1 MKKEIKQVTITP
13 EYANELLRM
22 NINNRNVRQTKVD
35 ALAASM
41 KKGEWELS
49 NDAITVS
56 EGNIL
61 LNGQHRLMAV
71 VQSGVPC
78 EFILLTGVS
87 DSSFDIMDTPTLRR
101 VSDVLQRKG
110 GSNTVRAEATISKY
124 LAFLHD
130 KENGYE
136 TLTRYDASSPASAS
150 TRREKIKAWEKLG
163 EYVSKW
169 LTFVDRAYTRGI
181 SLAPIAQVAALC
193 MFLEIDMKHPEEK
206 IKNFL
211 EELFVADKV
220 TNKTCLYV
228 RKKLI
233 RHKMKSEILHK
244 NDILRFVV
252 RAWNDFL
259 LGREASLIVVSA
271 DSFNYIIPL

>member
-49 NDAITVS
+49 NDAITIS

-61 LNGQHRLMAV
+61 LNGQHRLLAI

-78 EFILLTGVS
+78 DFILLTGVS
-87 DSSFDIMDTPTLRR
+87 NSSFDIMDTPTLRR
-101 VSDVLQRKG
+101 VSDVIQRKG
-110 GSNTVRAEATISKY
+110 GSNSVRAESTISKY
-124 LAFLHD
+124 LAFVLD
-130 KENGYE
+130 KENGWE
-136 TLTRYDASSPASAS
+136 TLARYDASCPASAS
-150 TRREKIKAWEKLG
+150 TRREKIKTYDKLG
-163 EYVSKW
+163 DCVSKW
-169 LTFVDRAYTRGI
+169 LTLVDRAYTRGV

-193 MFLEIDMKHPEEK
+193 VFLEIDLKHSEEK
-206 IKNFL
+206 IKEFL

-220 TNKTCLYV
+220 TNKTCVYV

-233 RHKMKSEILHK
+233 RHKMKSEILHR
-244 NDILRFVV
+244 NDILRYVV

-259 LGREASLIVVSA
+259 LGKETTTISSTA
-271 DSFNYIIPL
+271 DAFRYILPL